1 MYICAQLFW
10 PEVASHELAEK
21 TIKMKYLKRL
31 MLGLILIQS
40 FQLQGQQLKMPA
52 DAELAAEASRRF
64 AISVDAISIDKY
76 RESANALHWLMTNV
90 PDLYDGLYI
99 NAYKAYEELANAA
112 PNEEQKNMFL
122 DSMILSYNKKEE
134 IFGLSDREK
143 NNKAYRYYKY
153 WKSDKSRIGAGME
166 AYKVVYE
173 APNSVINNN
182 IVSYMDMVRRYR
194 AYGNDFSNE
203 EVIDVYSKVM
213 NVIEIKAAGGEDA
226 AKLDRYKAAV
236 NGLLTQVMGDDLNCE
251 FIEQNLAPPLD
262 LGDDLTLAKKV
273 FGLLLE
279 RGCGDN
285 RYIEIAAKIIQKQEP
300 TEGIAK
306 VLAQR
311 AFGNKDYENAS
322 AFYMEALNLST
333 DNEKKADLQMNIAQ
347 LNLAQG
353 KKGEARAAAR
363 EAAKLDPSK
372 ASEALTYIANMYMNS
387 FDDCSKKQSQIDD
400 RAIFMAAYDLYQRA
414 GNAQGMAEAK
424 KQFPTVSDVF
434 TANKKEGETIS
445 VGCWIGGSTTIK
457 TRPSN

>member
-1 MYICAQLFW
+1 
-10 PEVASHELAEK
+10 
-21 TIKMKYLKRL
+21 MKYLKRII
-31 MLGLILIQS
+31 LGLILIQS
-40 FQLQGQQLKMPA
+40 VQLHAQKLNMPA
-52 DAELAAEASRRF
+52 DTELASEASRRF
-64 AISVDAISIDKY
+64 ALSVDAISIKEY
-76 RESANALHWLMTNV
+76 RDAANALHWLMTNV
-90 PDLYDGLYI
+90 PELYDGMYI
-99 NAYKAYEELANAA
+99 NSYKAYEELSKTASDEA
-112 PNEEQKNMFL
+112 QKQMFL
-122 DSMILSYNKKEE
+122 DSMMLSFDKKDE
-134 IFGLSDREK
+134 IYGLSDREK

-173 APNSVINNN
+173 QPNSVINNN

-213 NVIEIKAAGGEDA
+213 NVIEKKAADGEDA
-226 AKLDRYKAAV
+226 AKLTRYKAAV
-236 NGLLTQVMGDDLNCE
+236 NGLLTQVMGDDLNCD
-251 FIEQNLAPPLD
+251 FIEKNLAPPLD
-262 LGDDLTLAKKV
+262 QGDDLTLAKKV

-285 RYIEIAAKIIQKQEP
+285 KYIEIAAKIIQKQEP

-311 AFGNKDYENAS
+311 AFGDKDYENAS
-322 AFYMEALNLST
+322 TFYMEALSLST
-333 DNEKKADLQMNIAQ
+333 DDEKKADLQMNIAQ
-347 LNLAQG
+347 LNIAQG
-353 KKGEARAAAR
+353 KKAEARAAAL

-372 ASEALTYIANMYMNS
+372 ANEAYTYIANMYMNS

-400 RAIFMAAYDLYQRA
+400 RSIFMAAYDLYQRA
-414 GNAQGMAEAK
+414 GNSAGMAEAK

-434 TANKKEGETIS
+434 TANKKEGESIR
-445 VGCWIGGSTTIK
+445 VGCWIGVTTTIK